1 MGKTLFSLL
10 TFISFGV
17 LCFKAQIQKISF
29 ESSEGYA
36 VGNLAGQQGWV
47 AWGGLPL
54 ANAQIVSSLPTDG
67 TKSLNMLSTGLI
79 QEPCGVEKNITSFV
93 TSSDVEISFDYN
105 FGGLNSSSYEIAIYN
120 NALVSDYT
128 ASFQIDYQTGMLKY
142 RTATG
147 LVNGPLL
154 AANSWNNLKII
165 IKQSDNTLQ
174 YFSNGNQIYSGV
186 LGANK
191 NVQAID
197 FVYDDFGT
205 GFRVDNIQI
214 NNLSTL
220 SANEVSKKESIS
232 IYPNP
237 AIERLNIQA
246 EDKINSI
253 TIFDAKGSLIKNIQ
267 ENGIS
272 NGKVVNISDL
282 LTGVYIIKVKTST
295 SEFSKKFIKK

>member
-1 MGKTLFSLL
+1 MMKTLFTLMA
-10 TFISFGV
+10 FMSFGAFY
-17 LCFKAQIQKISF
+17 FKAQVQKISF

-47 AWGGLPL
+47 AWGGLPVG
-54 ANAQIVSSLPTDG
+54 NAQVVSTLPTDG
-67 TKSLNMLSTGLI
+67 TRSFSMISNGLI
-79 QEPCGVEKNITSFV
+79 LEPCGVEKNITSFV
-93 TSSDVEISFDYN
+93 TSGDVEISFDYN

-147 LVNGPLL
+147 LANGPLL
-154 AANSWNNLKII
+154 TANSWNNLKII

-174 YFSNGNQIYSGV
+174 YFSNGNQIYSGA
-186 LGANK
+186 LGTNK

-214 NNLSTL
+214 NNLAALSTD
-220 SANEVSKKESIS
+220 EVGKKNSIK

-237 AIERLNIQA
+237 ATERLNIQT
-246 EDKINSI
+246 EEKINSI

-267 ENGIS
+267 ESGIS
-272 NGKVVNISDL
+272 NGRAINVSEFAA
-282 LTGVYIIKVKTST
+282 GVYLIKVKTKT
-295 SEFSKKFIKK
+295 SEFTKKFIKK